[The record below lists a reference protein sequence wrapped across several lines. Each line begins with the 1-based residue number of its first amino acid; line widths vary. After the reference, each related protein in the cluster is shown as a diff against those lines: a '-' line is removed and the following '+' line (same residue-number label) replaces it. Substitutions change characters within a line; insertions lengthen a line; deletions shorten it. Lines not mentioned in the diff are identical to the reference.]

1 MKLRRLAAWN
11 DARRAAAGW
20 YRASLAGCPGLALPA
35 EAPWCGRHVWHLYVV
50 RILERDRNEVARAL
64 AADGVQTVVHYPV
77 PIHRQKA
84 YAHLGH
90 GEGSFPHSERA
101 ARTILS
107 LPMFPEITQDQVAQV
122 AASLKKIL
130 AA

>member
-1 MKLRRLAAWN
+1 LARRVKLLRNWGSVVKYHHEVEGWNSRLDTLQAAILNVKLRRLAAWN
-11 DARRAAAGW
+11 AARRAAAGW
-20 YRASLAGCPGLALPA
+20 YRAALAGTPGLVLPA

-50 RILERDRNEVARAL
+50 RILERDRDEVARAL

-90 GEGSFPHSERA
+90 GEGTF
-101 ARTILS
+101 
-107 LPMFPEITQDQVAQV
+107 
-122 AASLKKIL
+122 
-130 AA
+130 